1 MANGGE
7 PFLHHLQNRSDRR
20 CRPLGRRVGQQPG
33 SHQQHLPRPATE
45 ADGER
50 YFQITPD
57 LVQRVGKGE
66 PHLNLRP
73 IESAAIDLA
82 HSALLLQARC
92 QKQELET
99 DYQNA
104 TGVWRLN
111 PSL

>member
-1 MANGGE
+1 MRTAGE
-7 PFLHHLQNRSDRR
+7 SGNSPEVIKSTYRGL
-20 CRPLGRRVGQQPG
+20 
-33 SHQQHLPRPATE
+33 ATE

-82 HSALLLQARC
+82 HSALLLRARC